1 MASDE
6 ANPAVKRVCSKD
18 HKAREKASAEKYVQK
33 LKRPLKRISATQK
46 YMYTFG
52 EVASDVI
59 DYKGK
64 RDNYTDGTKRSLS
77 TEQNKSKKTISDV
90 LKRQESSATS
100 KSSQW
105 SDVEKQLKS
114 IRSHKK
120 QINQLITKELRDT
133 KISWQEITSN
143 KSFANVRNKLNQSQ
157 DSHVEKL
164 CESLEKS
171 TQEVE
176 NFYRSFTGLD
186 SLKNDHASKIVE
198 QHENAKF
205 AYERGD
211 NNEIISLENYA
222 ETMDTCYIG
231 DNAPKEFPGENGITL
246 KKSIF
251 STTNAGKNSS
261 INETYSSPTKSMY
274 SDIEST
280 ANRFADLNI
289 SANLCRNTK
298 TNNNETINCNEE
310 DTNSFNESRKYSRA
324 GGWTNTLTKQ
334 NCDSSCQI
342 GTSIPANFVRKL
354 PTDNHAIPQLCK
366 SEYLRKS
373 CGLN

>member
-1 MASDE
+1 MFVS
-6 ANPAVKRVCSKD
+6 
-18 HKAREKASAEKYVQK
+18 
-33 LKRPLKRISATQK
+33 LGI
-46 YMYTFG
+46 
-52 EVASDVI
+52 
-59 DYKGK
+59 
-64 RDNYTDGTKRSLS
+64 KRSLS
-77 TEQNKSKKTISDV
+77 SETKSKKTKSDF
-90 LKRQESSATS
+90 LKCQADSVTS

-105 SDVEKQLKS
+105 SDIEKQLKS
-114 IRSHKK
+114 IRSQKK

-186 SLKNDHASKIVE
+186 SSKNDQASTFLE
-198 QHENAKF
+198 QHDNAKF

-211 NNEIISLENYA
+211 NNEIISLENCA
-222 ETMDTCYIG
+222 EMMDTCYAD
-231 DNAPKEFPGENGITL
+231 DNASKELKKVPGNVDGIS

-251 STTNAGKNSS
+251 GMTNAGQNSS
-261 INETYSSPTKSMY
+261 DSAMCDSPMKSMY
-274 SDIEST
+274 SDIESA
-280 ANRFADLNI
+280 ANRFAGLNI
-289 SANLCRNTK
+289 STNLRKNAS
-298 TNNNETINCNEE
+298 TNNDGTI
-310 DTNSFNESRKYSRA
+310 DFNEDNNKSLNKSRTSPIT
-324 GGWTNTLTKQ
+324 GCSTDTFTNK

-342 GTSIPANFVRKL
+342 GTSVSDNFTRKL
-354 PTDNHAIPQLCK
+354 RTDNYALPQLYK

-373 CGLN
+373 CGFN